1 MPSSLMSTG
10 TIVPHKYIVS
20 WSQERLEAFL
30 KPSEISSTARVA
42 GGGGKGLP
50 VDW

>member
-20 WSQERLEAFL
+20 WSQERLKAFL
-30 KPSEISSTARVA
+30 NPSEISLTARVA
-42 GGGGKGLP
+42 GGGKGLP